1 MVVMFKMTPEK
12 KEKFGK
18 KIDKMMDFLEEF
30 KECLEDSE
38 DYEDEE
44 YEEPMYRGGMKR
56 IGGTSAMKSRYSRSN
71 GAY

>member
-12 KEKFGK
+12 KEKFGR

-44 YEEPMYRGGMKR
+44 YEEPIYRGNMR
-56 IGGTSAMKSRYSRSN
+56 RMGGTSDMRSRYSRRV
-71 GAY
+71 GM

>member
-44 YEEPMYRGGMKR
+44 LEEPMYRGNMR
-56 IGGTSAMKSRYSRSN
+56 RMGGTSDMRSRYSRR
-71 GAY
+71 GGM

>member
-38 DYEDEE
+38 DYEDDEF
-44 YEEPMYRGGMKR
+44 EEPMYRGNMR
-56 IGGTSAMKSRYSRSN
+56 RMGGTSAMRSRYSRR
-71 GAY
+71 GGY

>member
-18 KIDKMMDFLEEF
+18 KINKMMDFLEEF

-44 YEEPMYRGGMKR
+44 YEEPMYRGGSMSR
-56 IGGTSAMKSRYSRSN
+56 RGGSSMRSHYSRR
-71 GAY
+71 GGM

>member
-1 MVVMFKMTPEK
+1 MFKMTPEK

-38 DYEDEE
+38 DYEGEEWDEE
-44 YEEPMYRGGMKR
+44 PKYRSNTRGMSSMR
-56 IGGTSAMKSRYSRSN
+56 SRYSRR
-71 GAY
+71 GGM